1 MKLCHSG
8 LSRLL
13 PAVTLVGVLLTL
25 RVLADANPPDPTW
38 IAGFWDDADY
48 DDVVILITSTSGIAD
63 ANPFVEVKP
72 LRVFIAAVTTDD
84 HQPVPALASSLR
96 HSRAPPAS

>member
-1 MKLCHSG
+1 
-8 LSRLL
+8 L
-13 PAVTLVGVLLTL
+13 PALTLVGALLTL
-25 RVLADANPPDPTW
+25 RVLAYANPPDPTW

-48 DDVVILITSTSGIAD
+48 DDVVILITSTFGIAD

-72 LRVFIAAVTTDD
+72 LRVLIAAVTTDD
-84 HQPVPALASSLR
+84 QQPVPALASSLR